1 MTRPNGPIGPMSR
14 VIVFVK
20 DLQSCAAFYR
30 NVLGLQPHGFADA
43 TWVSFEAGGCFISL
57 HKGAAGSGRKPKH
70 VQLVFKVA
78 DVAATREQLVAEG
91 VTMDAI
97 VVPDETFS
105 FCNGRDPEGNWFQIS
120 SR

>member
-1 MTRPNGPIGPMSR
+1 MSR

-20 DLQSCAAFYR
+20 DMQTCAAFYR
-30 NVLGLQPHGFADA
+30 DVLGLQPHGFADA

-57 HKGAAGSGRKPKH
+57 HKGAAGSTTRKPKH
-70 VQLVFKVA
+70 VQLVFKVE
-78 DVAATREQLVAEG
+78 DVAATREYLVSKG
-91 VTMDAI
+91 VQMDAV
-97 VVPDETFS
+97 VVPDDTFS